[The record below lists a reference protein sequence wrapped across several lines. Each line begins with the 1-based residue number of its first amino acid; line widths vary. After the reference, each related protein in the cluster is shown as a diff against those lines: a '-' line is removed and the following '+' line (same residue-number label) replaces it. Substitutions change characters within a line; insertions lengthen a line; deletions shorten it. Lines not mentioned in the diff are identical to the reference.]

1 MPKRNIACITPFSFV
16 HFNLLPYICSDASE
30 DQGWIL
36 KILDIRDRCSP
47 GCPWSL
53 HTGGGAGTLGHGAI
67 QMWLQRRCGLTMDG
81 PEECRH
87 YHKWSRHH
95 TPPLLLIAAAALW
108 TRSVRMWN
116 IFVTGKLNLVCG
128 RKSCWSCVACPQS
141 GTDY

>member
-1 MPKRNIACITPFSFV
+1 MGNIIFIYLECGGPV
-16 HFNLLPYICSDASE
+16 

-36 KILDIRDRCSP
+36 NIVDIRDRCSP

-67 QMWLQRRCGLTMDG
+67 QMWLQRRWRAHNGWYGGMPALSQMES
-81 PEECRH
+81 PP
-87 YHKWSRHH
+87 H
-95 TPPLLLIAAAALW
+95 TTITLLIAGAALW

-116 IFVTGKLNLVCG
+116 IFVTGKINPVCG